1 MGAQDFNLIEIGKTS
16 IPATLYVIQNNLAY
30 LAISNLD
37 AVSSSS
43 LVCLSDCGHFL

>member
-1 MGAQDFNLIEIGKTS
+1 VGAKDFDLVEMGKTS

-37 AVSSSS
+37 AVRHYSA
-43 LVCLSDCGHFL
+43 H

>member
-1 MGAQDFNLIEIGKTS
+1 MIEMGKTA

-37 AVSSSS
+37 AVCCKQYITH
-43 LVCLSDCGHFL
+43 LFRFV